1 MQILRN
7 IAYLDVRHAS
17 MILACSLHVDGLEVE
32 LAGLGLEL
40 RMAGD
45 CLTPRTA
52 EEAVLEGM
60 KAGCAV

>member
-1 MQILRN
+1 MAQFPHLMTPLEIGH
-7 IAYLDVRHAS
+7 VS
-17 MILACSLHVDGLEVE
+17 VDGLEAE

-52 EEAVLEGM
+52 EEAVREGM